1 MADAVRKPL
10 RILWANLITVA
21 SAAILIGAMVVGLGI
36 ATGWAIAGMLG
47 LGDTGTT
54 VIEVL
59 FVGLAAVVIVA
70 FWRLATS
77 IEPVVER

>member
-1 MADAVRKPL
+1 MADVVQKPL

-59 FVGLAAVVIVA
+59 FVCLAVVVIVA